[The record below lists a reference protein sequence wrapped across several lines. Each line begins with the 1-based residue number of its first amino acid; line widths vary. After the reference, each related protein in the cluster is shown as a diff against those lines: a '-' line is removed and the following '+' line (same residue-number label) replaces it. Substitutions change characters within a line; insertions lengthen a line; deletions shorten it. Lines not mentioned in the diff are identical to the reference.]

1 MRYYSNDLGKIQV
14 KTTDSNGKDHFKHHA
29 KVGSELSKELCR
41 RFKLTN
47 EQRKWIPFYVLHHDD
62 KFTCDLD
69 CIYKYRVTYHLD
81 EEHLLNLLQIRY
93 CDAMAHSELGQKS
106 AKDVE
111 LFYAYYI
118 QNRNR
123 CMSISQLALNGKDII
138 EATNLRGKQIQEALN
153 MCLKY
158 AFYHPEKNTKEELL
172 NILKMS
178 YDFS

>member
-1 MRYYSNDLGKIQV
+1 MCYLKPYDETLAFALLFHDLGKIQV
-14 KTTDSNGKDHFKHHA
+14 KTTDLNGRDHFKHHA

-111 LFYAYYI
+111 LFHAYYI

-123 CMSISQLALNGKDII
+123 CMCIPTCVEWKGYHRSYKFKRKTDSRSFEYVFKIRFLSSGK
-138 EATNLRGKQIQEALN
+138 E
-153 MCLKY
+153 
-158 AFYHPEKNTKEELL
+158 
-172 NILKMS
+172 
-178 YDFS
+178 